1 MRTAELT
8 GLPER
13 LELFFAQ
20 TTHLQ
25 GPVLSSSGGHCGGEH
40 CARWCRGGAFS
51 TR

>member
-25 GPVLSSSGGHCGGEH
+25 GPVLSSSGGHCGGGSYALDGTEV
-40 CARWCRGGAFS
+40 GL
-51 TR
+51 